1 MQRQLAAACNCA
13 ALEMAFRKKTV
24 EFLQKE
30 RAELPARRPAIIYL
44 VAPTHA
50 LDCQQQTSL
59 YSQFEKAQTLPEGIS
74 TREGNPYNT
83 CLVEAHPEPA
93 QLEEQLCAA
102 LEEYNE
108 ACYKVLV
115 INGYGCPE
123 GVRVGK
129 EGAEGEGGRAILSGS
144 SVAKL
149 ASRHYH
155 DCHFHT
161 ICLTAYGHKFA
172 DDFTSGIIAACGDQK
187 EMHKLF
193 AITYFTSEAVPR
205 AWQRA
210 ATVGGVHTELKRDIS
225 DFLSKHVQPNSPYKI
240 LDAQMAKTASC
251 LLL

>member
-1 MQRQLAAACNCA
+1 
-13 ALEMAFRKKTV
+13 MAFRKKTV
-24 EFLQKE
+24 EFLQTE

-44 VAPTHA
+44 VCPTHSS
-50 LDCQQQTSL
+50 DFQQQTSS
-59 YSQFEKAQTLPEGIS
+59 YSQFEKAQSLPEGIS
-74 TREGNPYNT
+74 TRKGNPYNT
-83 CLVEAHPEPA
+83 CLVEAHAEPA

-123 GVRVGK
+123 GVLLGK
-129 EGAEGEGGRAILSGS
+129 EGAEGESGRAILSGR

-155 DCHFHT
+155 DCHFHI

-172 DDFTSGIIAACGDQK
+172 DDFTSGIIADQK
-187 EMHKLF
+187 ETRKPF
-193 AITYFTSEAVPR
+193 AVTYFTSEAVPH

-210 ATVGGVHTELKRDIS
+210 ATVGEVHTELKRDIS

-251 LLL
+251 VLL